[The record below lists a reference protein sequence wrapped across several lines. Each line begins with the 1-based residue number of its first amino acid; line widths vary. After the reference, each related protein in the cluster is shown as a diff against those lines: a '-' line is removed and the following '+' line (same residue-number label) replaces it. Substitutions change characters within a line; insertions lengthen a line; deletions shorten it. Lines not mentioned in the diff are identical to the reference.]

1 MIINIWKN
9 FKFRLPARWFRDEVP
24 CGFWDCCDVRCSWAS
39 IFEDIGCSFSVGVS
53 AHQLNVPLSSTDPS
67 STTLC
72 PILIIIINYHYSN
85 TRHVG
90 KIIIL
95 ALWSLYETKMF
106 EFFCCKCKN
115 KFSIHF
121 SILIKILQILYC
133 SAFISSK
140 FLLFFWK
147 KKMTVFTYIPMHS
160 CLNACEKFQTVTSNL
175 ELRTSSCSMS
185 ENTCFVA
192 QTGFWVADSTSVEN
206 VRLHL
211 QKQKYHMN
219 KVYLRVLFSSI
230 FF

>member
-1 MIINIWKN
+1 MKFIWDQN
-9 FKFRLPARWFRDEVP
+9 AW
-24 CGFWDCCDVRCSWAS
+24 
-39 IFEDIGCSFSVGVS
+39 I
-53 AHQLNVPLSSTDPS
+53 
-67 STTLC
+67 
-72 PILIIIINYHYSN
+72 
-85 TRHVG
+85 
-90 KIIIL
+90 
-95 ALWSLYETKMF
+95 
-106 EFFCCKCKN
+106 FFCCKCKN

-121 SILIKILQILYC
+121 SILIKIVQILYC
-133 SAFISSK
+133 SAIISSK
-140 FLLFFWK
+140 FLPFFW

-219 KVYLRVLFSSI
+219 KVYLRVFFLQFFLKLIDNKYYMQINILSRI
-230 FF
+230 FECNKYIYTNF

>member
-1 MIINIWKN
+1 MKFIWDQN
-9 FKFRLPARWFRDEVP
+9 AWF
-24 CGFWDCCDVRCSWAS
+24 
-39 IFEDIGCSFSVGVS
+39 
-53 AHQLNVPLSSTDPS
+53 
-67 STTLC
+67 
-72 PILIIIINYHYSN
+72 
-85 TRHVG
+85 
-90 KIIIL
+90 
-95 ALWSLYETKMF
+95 
-106 EFFCCKCKN
+106 FFCCKCKN

-121 SILIKILQILYC
+121 SIKIKIVQILYC
-133 SAFISSK
+133 SAIISSK
-140 FLLFFWK
+140 FLPFFW

-219 KVYLRVLFSSI
+219 KVYLRVFFLQFFFKLIDNKYYMQINILSRI
-230 FF
+230 FECNKYIFTRIFKNKNLESTLAPRSCSMRGKFFIMKWKYG

>member
-1 MIINIWKN
+1 MRPK
-9 FKFRLPARWFRDEVP
+9 
-24 CGFWDCCDVRCSWAS
+24 C
-39 IFEDIGCSFSVGVS
+39 
-53 AHQLNVPLSSTDPS
+53 LN
-67 STTLC
+67 
-72 PILIIIINYHYSN
+72 
-85 TRHVG
+85 
-90 KIIIL
+90 
-95 ALWSLYETKMF
+95 
-106 EFFCCKCKN
+106 FFCCKCKN

-121 SILIKILQILYC
+121 SILIKIVQILYC
-133 SAFISSK
+133 SAIISSK
-140 FLLFFWK
+140 FLLFFE

-219 KVYLRVLFSSI
+219 KVYLRVFFLQFFFKLIDNKYYMQINILSRI
-230 FF
+230 FECNKYIYTNF